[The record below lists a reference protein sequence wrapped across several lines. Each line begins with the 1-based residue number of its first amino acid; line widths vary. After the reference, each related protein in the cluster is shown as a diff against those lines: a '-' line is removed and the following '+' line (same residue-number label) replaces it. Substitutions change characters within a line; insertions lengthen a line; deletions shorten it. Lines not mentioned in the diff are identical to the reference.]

1 MFWLTITMERHISG
15 VPHWPSCIS
24 ADDIHTPLPPS
35 SASPSAFLE
44 LEKNANLNPENKE
57 FWETKDAFVGL
68 GAVQIFYK
76 TSIFSSRMDEFLR
89 RWERPWVM
97 LSTVQ
102 LQRARQSRTFI
113 HLDKTAH
120 ALLEAFPRRRFA
132 ELCVSFGQLTDEE
145 VEERDWLVAAHSILQ
160 ADKMRLHI
168 PFFSYSPNDPSMRIC
183 HHASNEALAI
193 HPIFMDYVRRRT
205 FTNMTWSFPTYA
217 LAFQIKIRE
226 LGVMIEREEK
236 GFKEPNRW
244 RWEVEVRTGI
254 EKMKEGS
261 KLYRGLAGITIPLL
275 DLLQDPRR
283 NLTRLQ
289 IDKVET
295 VLPPSKLLEELH
307 FRPFGPKEELEIL
320 ST

>member
-1 MFWLTITMERHISG
+1 
-15 VPHWPSCIS
+15 
-24 ADDIHTPLPPS
+24 
-35 SASPSAFLE
+35 
-44 LEKNANLNPENKE
+44 
-57 FWETKDAFVGL
+57 
-68 GAVQIFYK
+68 
-76 TSIFSSRMDEFLR
+76 
-89 RWERPWVM
+89 
-97 LSTVQ
+97 
-102 LQRARQSRTFI
+102 
-113 HLDKTAH
+113 
-120 ALLEAFPRRRFA
+120 
-132 ELCVSFGQLTDEE
+132 
-145 VEERDWLVAAHSILQ
+145 
-160 ADKMRLHI
+160 MRLHI

-205 FTNMTWSFPTYA
+205 FTNMTWSFPT
-217 LAFQIKIRE
+217 
-226 LGVMIEREEK
+226 EEK

-320 ST
+320 IPSHCLYANQ